1 MTDVAM
7 LQFSLSEELLSLQ
20 GNDYKIEIGQALNF
34 IQSHSM
40 RRGILNTLAIENM
53 IEVIEELLE
62 QIKIDHKIQRIVLTS
77 DVYMQ
82 QLSELFFNHAKE
94 IDRIKLE
101 HAFNEF
107 VEHIEYY
114 VQKVTADHVDVLV
127 YFIFIREMTHHLNV
141 VEIKIL

>member
-7 LQFSLSEELLSLQ
+7 LRFSLSQELLSLQ

-62 QIKIDHKIQRIVLTS
+62 QIKIDHKVQRIVLTS
-77 DVYMQ
+77 DEYMQ

-101 HAFNEF
+101 HGFNEF

-114 VQKVTADHVDVLV
+114 VQKVTADYIDVLV
-127 YFIFIREMTHHLNV
+127 YFIFIREMMHHLNII
-141 VEIKIL
+141 EIKIL

>member
-7 LQFSLSEELLSLQ
+7 LQFSLSEEILSLQ

-40 RRGILNTLAIENM
+40 RRGILNLLAIENM
-53 IEVIEELLE
+53 IEVIEEILE
-62 QIKIDHKIQRIVLTS
+62 QIKIDHKVQRIAVTS

-82 QLSELFFNHAKE
+82 QLSELFFNHEKE
-94 IDRIKLE
+94 IDRITLE

-114 VQKVTADHVDVLV
+114 VQKVTVDHVDVLV

-141 VEIKIL
+141 VGIQIL